1 MAMTDANIQL
11 MSDKVIENAAGAL
24 AIVGDICADVS
35 TEDGAPHSGVAVH
48 ILKAMAED
56 YNEDTNNYGNEG
68 SSDYVA
74 TIGLGNH
81 KKATFAV
88 TDKTAGE
95 VDYTPAITRYAPL
108 AGKALGRAAYDA
120 VIGAITGAAGKESG
134 SVAADTSIMTKCA
147 EVAEHLKNVKKLTPT
162 DCVLVLESGEYAKLL
177 KELPASVVGSGDYV
191 TSGKIGEFLGFKRV
205 VSASFTSG
213 DTNFAYV
220 APMGAIAFASRT
232 IPFGPKG
239 NTLLESAV
247 MVDPASGVGVG
258 FRAVRDEFKGKTLWN
273 YEILFGVEE
282 TYDKTKR
289 PNAPRVIGYTAAV
302 PQA

>member
-11 MSDKVIENAAGAL
+11 LSDKVIENAAGAL
-24 AIVGDICADVS
+24 AIIGDICADVS
-35 TEDGAPHSGVAVH
+35 TEDGAAYSGVAVH
-48 ILKAMAED
+48 ILKATAED
-56 YNEDTNNYGNEG
+56 FNESTNNYGSEG

-74 TIGLGNH
+74 TIGLVNH

-88 TDKTAGE
+88 TDKAAGD
-95 VDYTPAITRYAPL
+95 VDYTPAITRYAPV

-120 VIGAITGAAGKESG
+120 VIGAIMGAAGKEAG
-134 SVAADTSIMTKCA
+134 SVAADDSVMTKCA
-147 EVAEHLKNVKKLTPT
+147 EIAEHLKNVKKLTPA
-162 DCVLVLESGEYAKLL
+162 DCVLVLESGVYAKLL

-205 VSASFTSG
+205 VSASFTGG

-220 APMGAIAFASRT
+220 APMGSVAFAART
-232 IPFGPKG
+232 IPFGVVG
-239 NTLLESAV
+239 NTLVDAAV

-273 YEILFGVEE
+273 FEILFGVGE
-282 TYDKTKR
+282 TYDSTKR
-289 PNAPRVIGYTAAV
+289 PNAPRVIGYTAA
-302 PQA
+302 